1 MTDVDKILSL
11 YLSMFAEL
19 SSTSKIGNPLPAIDQ
34 FFSIYDDVVK
44 STTTLESVASNR
56 NSDTPYDNIPTEQ
69 SKSVSLWVEAAL
81 ATDLGVVSLLTPQD
95 QESSSTLQKS
105 LSKRQSLNAPAK
117 ANLKISSSS
126 PQSNVHV
133 GEWKK
138 GKGMRETVE
147 LAKNLQSEMQ
157 MWFLQFVENAMD
169 AGFRVFGECAAD
181 GVKLPLDCG
190 SIAAVLSQLKRVNEW
205 LDRVVLKRDELLNEK
220 VDRLK
225 RKIYGFVIQHVGTTF
240 DNSSPLAS
248 S

>member
-1 MTDVDKILSL
+1 
-11 YLSMFAEL
+11 MFAEL
-19 SSTSKIGNPLPAIDQ
+19 SSTSKVGNPLPAIDR

-44 STTTLESVASNR
+44 STTSLESIASNR
-56 NSDTPYDNIPTEQ
+56 NSDALCDSIPTQQ

-81 ATDLGVVSLLTPQD
+81 ATDLGVVSLLGPQD
-95 QESSSTLQKS
+95 HESPPTLQKS

-117 ANLKISSSS
+117 ANLRIT
-126 PQSNVHV
+126 QSNAHA
-133 GEWKK
+133 GEWKT
-138 GKGMRETVE
+138 GNGMRETVE

-157 MWFLQFVENAMD
+157 MWFLQFVEKAMD
-169 AGFRVFGECAAD
+169 AGFRVFGECTAD
-181 GVKLPLDCG
+181 GGKLPLDCG

-205 LDRVVLKRDELLNEK
+205 LDRVVSKRDDLLNEK

-240 DNSSPLAS
+240 DNSSPQAS